1 MYSKTKERMPVSCMG
16 NVAKSPRE
24 QNFHALRTSAEV
36 KVRRNPLKCHEL
48 KNDDNFLKKRKKREG
63 VSV

>member
-1 MYSKTKERMPVSCMG
+1 MPVSCMG

-24 QNFHALRTSAEV
+24 RSLNALQPSAEV
-36 KVRRNPLKCHEL
+36 KARRNPPKRREL
-48 KNDDNFLKKRKKREG
+48 KNDDKFLKKRKKREG